1 MNIYKDF
8 RNKLTTEI
16 RTAKAEYFANKFYET
31 EGNMKETWRTIHKVL
46 KPKCN
51 PNNNIKIIKDNV
63 AVNRNEVPNAFVEY
77 FTGIA
82 KRLTDQLP
90 TSQNTVS
97 HYLKDRINATFSMNP
112 VISNE

>member
-1 MNIYKDF
+1 MKIRDNLAKLAKRQTINMNIYKDF

-31 EGNMKETWRTIHKVL
+31 EGNMKETWRTINKVI

-63 AVNRNEVPNAFVEY
+63 SVNKDEVPNLC
-77 FTGIA
+77 IC
-82 KRLTDQLP
+82 
-90 TSQNTVS
+90 
-97 HYLKDRINATFSMNP
+97 
-112 VISNE
+112 